1 MDVSYGGENGF
12 NQAIELSS
20 DALSNIKFVQEK
32 KLIQKYFD
40 QINLDSGRFCFGV
53 DDTMKALDM
62 GACETLICWEGLEVN
77 RYVIKNDVTGEP
89 EIFVLTPEKE
99 RDSKYFRN
107 AETGVD
113 KEVLDKQSLTEY
125 FANEYKTFGETSSG
139 CQIFFFC
146 PLAGSNT
153 CFLGTALEFVTD
165 RSQEGMQFRK
175 GFGGIGGILRYRVD
189 FSTLAGEGGVA
200 GDDVG
205 SDFDDDFDDF
215 DADDFDFGL

>member
-1 MDVSYGGENGF
+1 MLKVVDVSYGGENGF

-40 QINLDSGRFCFGV
+40 QINQDSGRFCFGV

-77 RYVIKNDVTGEP
+77 RYVIKNDVTGEA
-89 EIFVLTPEKE
+89 EVFVLTPEKE

-107 AETGVD
+107 AETGTD

-125 FANEYKTFGETSSG
+125 FANEYKTFGELSSL
-139 CQIFFFC
+139 IALLVL
-146 PLAGSNT
+146 PAYL
-153 CFLGTALEFVTD
+153 FLIHISQAPHLSLSQTGVKRVCNFARVSAVSAAFFVTVWT
-165 RSQEGMQFRK
+165 SVHYLVMALSPGM
-175 GFGGIGGILRYRVD
+175 
-189 FSTLAGEGGVA
+189 T
-200 GDDVG
+200 
-205 SDFDDDFDDF
+205 
-215 DADDFDFGL
+215 